1 MKERLEGTDIYQE
14 FLHIMNEFGT
24 SIADVS
30 DLYKKVTAVLNQHP
44 DLCEEFVAFLLPEQA
59 MQCGKFMEY
68 LMVTKMRD
76 FFRKLEVCIVCHPN
90 LFLTEII
97 FLLNLLMLQKEKGMW
112 EEIEG
117 EELQEDRLICTFL

>member
-1 MKERLEGTDIYQE
+1 
-14 FLHIMNEFGT
+14 MNEFGT

-90 LFLTEII
+90 LFLTEITFFTQLI
-97 FLLNLLMLQKEKGMW
+97 NVT
-112 EEIEG
+112 EG
-117 EELQEDRLICTFL
+117 KRNVGRN